1 MKTMAK
7 HIKQAK
13 PQTGVYMTVGQT
25 TFWLF
30 VYLYDGLFNK
40 LL

>member
-1 MKTMAK
+1 MKIMAK

-13 PQTGVYMTVGQT
+13 PQTGMYMSVGRT

-30 VYLYDGLFNK
+30 VYLYDRLFNK
-40 LL
+40 LI